1 MTRAEVYTAID
12 SERTYQDAMTERA
25 DRPDMVA
32 DMPLSSILLAMERLL
47 HDARHQWYSESEPY
61 EETMHLVRKVAG
73 LAVKA
78 GEQHGMPS
86 R

>member
-1 MTRAEVYTAID
+1 MTRADVYTAID
-12 SERTYQDAMTERA
+12 TERAYQDAMTERS

-32 DMPLSSILLAMERLL
+32 NMPLSSILLAMERLL
-47 HDARHQWYSESEPY
+47 HDARNKWYSDSEPY
-61 EETMHLVRKVAG
+61 SETMHLVRKVAG

-78 GEQHGMPS
+78 GEKYGMPN

>member
-1 MTRAEVYTAID
+1 MKRADVYRAID
-12 SERTYQDAMTERA
+12 SERDYQDAMTERV

-47 HDARHQWYSESEPY
+47 HDARYQWYSNSDPY

-73 LAVKA
+73 LTVKA
-78 GEQHGMPS
+78 GEQYGMPN